1 MSNRE
6 LNYYN
11 PLGKFILRFIIIFHG
26 LFLLSVSYH
35 SIICGSSVIS
45 YITYVRNAIV
55 CLSLK
60 NINLLINYSLLA
72 KEKLCKK

>member
-1 MSNRE
+1 M
-6 LNYYN
+6 
-11 PLGKFILRFIIIFHG
+11 
-26 LFLLSVSYH
+26 
-35 SIICGSSVIS
+35 CGSSVIS

-72 KEKLCKK
+72 KEKLCKNNFVLILLRSSTASLQV